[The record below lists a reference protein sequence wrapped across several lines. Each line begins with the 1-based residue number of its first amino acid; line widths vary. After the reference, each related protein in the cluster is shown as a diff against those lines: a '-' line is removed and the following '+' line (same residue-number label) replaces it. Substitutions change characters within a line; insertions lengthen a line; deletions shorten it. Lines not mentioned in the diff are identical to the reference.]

1 MSGILYSADAL
12 AGKTALVTG
21 ASRGIGAAI
30 ADQLVAAGAWVYGT
44 ATSEGGAGKIS
55 ERLGDQGQGLV
66 LDVADNDSIAALVA
80 NMKERPPGI
89 VVHNAGITRDN
100 LLMRMGDNEWDDV
113 MAANLS
119 GVFRLTKALIRPMM
133 KQRFGRI
140 ISISSVVGTTG
151 NPGQANYA
159 AAKAGLGGFIRSV
172 ARELGG
178 RGITANLIAPGFIE
192 TDMTDVL
199 TEDQK
204 ATMLA
209 QVPSGKLGQ
218 PADIAA
224 ATVFL
229 ASDAGG
235 YITGETLHING
246 GMAMH

>member
-1 MSGILYSADAL
+1 MSLFTNTAL
-12 AGKTALVTG
+12 EGQVALVTG

-30 ADQLVAAGAWVYGT
+30 ADALVAAGARVIGT
-44 ATSEGGAGKIS
+44 ATSSTGADAIS
-55 ERLGDQGQGLV
+55 ARLGESGEGKV
-66 LDVADNDSIAALVA
+66 LDVSDQASIDALVTDIKSTA
-80 NMKERPPGI
+80 PAI

-100 LLMRMGDNEWDDV
+100 LLMRMQDDEWADV
-113 MAANLS
+113 LNTNLT
-119 GVFRLTKALIRPMM
+119 GVFRLTKALVRPMM

-140 ISISSVVGTTG
+140 IAISSVVGTTG

-159 AAKAGLGGFIRSV
+159 AAKAGLGGFVRSV
-172 ARELGG
+172 ARELGS

-192 TDMTDVL
+192 TDMTEAL

-204 ATMLA
+204 AAMLG
-209 QVPSGKLGQ
+209 QVPSGALGQ

-224 ATVFL
+224 AVVYL
-229 ASDAGG
+229 ASGAGA

>member
-1 MSGILYSADAL
+1 MNLFSNTAL
-12 AGKTALVTG
+12 EGQVALVTG

-30 ADQLVAAGAWVYGT
+30 ADALATAGATVIGT
-44 ATSEGGAGKIS
+44 ATSNAGADAIS
-55 ERLGDQGQGLV
+55 ARLGDHGEGKV
-66 LDVADNDSIAALVA
+66 LDVSNQESIDALVA
-80 NMKERPPGI
+80 DLKSTPPAI

-100 LLMRMGDNEWDDV
+100 LLMRMQDDEWASV
-113 MAANLS
+113 LNTNLT
-119 GVFRLTKALIRPMM
+119 GVFRLTKALVRPMM

-140 ISISSVVGTTG
+140 IAISSVVGTTG

-159 AAKAGLGGFIRSV
+159 AAKAGLGGFVRSV
-172 ARELGG
+172 ARELGS

-192 TDMTDVL
+192 TDMTEAL

-204 ATMLA
+204 AAMLG
-209 QVPSGKLGQ
+209 QVPSGALGQ

-224 ATVFL
+224 SVVYL
-229 ASDAGG
+229 ASEAGA

>member
-1 MSGILYSADAL
+1 MSLFTNTAL
-12 AGKTALVTG
+12 DGQVALVTG

-30 ADQLVAAGAWVYGT
+30 ADTLVAAGANVIGT
-44 ATSEGGAGKIS
+44 ATSSTGADAIS
-55 ERLGDQGQGLV
+55 ARLGENGEGKM
-66 LDVADNDSIAALVA
+66 LDVSNLESIEALVA
-80 NMKERPPGI
+80 DLKTTPPAI

-100 LLMRMGDNEWDDV
+100 LMMRMQDDEWAGV
-113 MAANLS
+113 LNTNLT
-119 GVFRLTKALIRPMM
+119 GVFRLTKALVRPMM

-140 ISISSVVGTTG
+140 IAISSVVGTTG

-159 AAKAGLGGFIRSV
+159 AAKAGLGGFVRSV
-172 ARELGG
+172 ARELGS

-192 TDMTDVL
+192 TDMTEAL

-204 ATMLA
+204 AAMLV
-209 QVPSGKLGQ
+209 QVPSGALGQ

-224 ATVFL
+224 AVVYL
-229 ASDAGG
+229 ASGAGS